1 MVQAGERMKN
11 PQSGETVAAGGVQLL
26 EGPIGDLGAVVS
38 AMVTTSILS
47 DAERGGRVKIFG
59 CACSSC
65 GAVIP
70 ENELRRVSEE
80 SAQLEAGSEAPVWE
94 RCANCEG
101 TEFQFRIQ
109 PDSARHWMR
118 VKERLAQTAPDVHEV
133 QIVKEE
139 PPKRIPPAR
148 WAMMGA
154 GLVVMVVMFFVLRY
168 WIWGSPIPL
177 VHKPQKYEFNVTLP
191 PPEEAAEPEIY
202 KAGTREKE

>member
-1 MVQAGERMKN
+1 MK
-11 PQSGETVAAGGVQLL
+11 PSQSSEPVAAGGVQLL
-26 EGPIGDLGAVVS
+26 EGPISDLGAVLS

-47 DAERGGRVKIFG
+47 EAERGGRVKIFA

-70 ENELRRVSEE
+70 DNELRRVSDE
-80 SAQLEAGSEAPVWE
+80 SAQLSGGSASPVWE

-101 TEFQFRIQ
+101 AEFQFRIQ
-109 PDSARHWMR
+109 PDSARHWLR

-133 QIVKEE
+133 QIVQEV
-139 PPKRIPPAR
+139 PKKKMSPAR
-148 WAMMGA
+148 WGMIGVAA
-154 GLVVMVVMFFVLRY
+154 VVATLMFFVLRY

-191 PPEEAAEPEIY
+191 PEETEPEIY

>member
-1 MVQAGERMKN
+1 MKY
-11 PQSGETVAAGGVQLL
+11 PQSGEPVAAAGVQLL
-26 EGPIGDLGAVVS
+26 EGPISDLGAVVS

-59 CACSSC
+59 CVCSSC

-70 ENELRRVSEE
+70 EKDLRRASED
-80 SAQLEAGSEAPVWE
+80 SARLEAGTGAADWE
-94 RCANCEG
+94 RCANCAG

-109 PDSARHWMR
+109 PDSARHWIR

-133 QIVKEE
+133 QITKEE
-139 PPKRIPPAR
+139 PPKKIPPAR
-148 WAMMGA
+148 WALIGA
-154 GLVVMVVMFFVLRY
+154 AAAVLTVMFFVMRY

-177 VHKPQKYEFNVTLP
+177 VHKPQKYEFKVTLP

>member
-1 MVQAGERMKN
+1 MRSA
-11 PQSGETVAAGGVQLL
+11 QSGEPVAAGGVQLL
-26 EGPIGDLGAVVS
+26 EGPISNLAAVAS
-38 AMVTTSILS
+38 AMATTSILS
-47 DAERGGRVKIFG
+47 EAERGGRVKIFG

-70 ENELRRVSEE
+70 EKDLRRVSED
-80 SAQLEAGSEAPVWE
+80 SARLEAGTGAADWE

-109 PDSARHWMR
+109 PDSARHWIR

-133 QIVKEE
+133 LVVKQEL
-139 PPKRIPPAR
+139 PKRIPPAR
-148 WAMMGA
+148 WALIGA
-154 GLVVMVVMFFVLRY
+154 GAAVLTVMFFVVRY

-177 VHKPQKYEFNVTLP
+177 VHKPQKYEFGAPPP
-191 PPEEAAEPEIY
+191 PPEEAPEPEIY

>member
-1 MVQAGERMKN
+1 MKN
-11 PQSGETVAAGGVQLL
+11 PQSGEPAAGGVQLL
-26 EGPIGDLGAVVS
+26 EGPVSDLGAVVS

-70 ENELRRVSEE
+70 ETELRRVSEE
-80 SAQLEAGSEAPVWE
+80 RARLETGNGATVWE

-109 PDSARHWMR
+109 PDSARHWIR

-139 PPKRIPPAR
+139 PRQKIPRAR
-148 WAMMGA
+148 WMMIGSA
-154 GLVVMVVMFFVLRY
+154 VLVAIVMFFVVRY

-191 PPEEAAEPEIY
+191 PPEEAADPEIF